1 MGEDEVLVNAYNVAL
16 VSMPWPTFNR
26 PSIQLGALKSFLQA
40 DENINVKTFHPYL
53 EVAKLLGPDNYHPIS
68 LESWVSEALYSVVL
82 FPGKRDNASSL
93 VHRELKTKSIDFD
106 FDTVCLLLEKH
117 INQWIE
123 EIDWRAFQLVGFSVC
138 FNQLISSLAA
148 AHFIKKKYPD
158 LPIVFGGSSCIP
170 EMAQGLFDHFL
181 IDYMISGEGEIPL
194 FHLCQ
199 WLQGKVVEMIPSIYT
214 RKKQIKYAGKSINQ
228 VDLAQLTPPDYD
240 DYFLEMKSLYPDQPF
255 IPTIPVEFSRGCWW
269 GKCVFCNLN
278 LQWKGYRSKTADKM
292 INEVKGLA
300 QKYGSLD
307 FTFTDNVLPYKDGRL
322 FFEKC
327 IALKKDYSFFGEIRA
342 NQRGPYLQTCGKG
355 GLDSIQVGIEAFSET
370 LLKRLKKGVSVIEN
384 IAIMRDAAAY
394 GVSLDGNLII
404 DFPGSTEKEVEEP
417 LNVLE
422 FILPYHPLTTASF
435 FLGHG
440 SPVDY
445 EYSQF
450 GITAVMPH
458 ANIKKIL
465 PKTILA
471 DLPCL
476 VKGYRGD
483 RQHQRTMWNPVK
495 KKVKRWQA
503 FHARQIKPCRP
514 LLSMRDGGDFL
525 LIRQVLE
532 NGEVLHHRL
541 RGVSRS
547 VYLACHEINT
557 LSKILQQFTTLSEKA
572 IVSFLNDLVNKK
584 IMFRQG
590 DKYLALAISTHR

>member
-1 MGEDEVLVNAYNVAL
+1 MRSLDFNVAL
-16 VSMPWPTFNR
+16 VSMPWPILNR
-26 PSIQLGALKSFLQA
+26 PSIQLGALKSFLKA
-40 DENINVKTFHPYL
+40 DENINVQTFHPYL
-53 EVAKLLGPDNYHPIS
+53 EVAKLIGPDAYHFIS
-68 LESWVSEALYSVVL
+68 LESWVSEALYGAVL
-82 FPGKRDNASSL
+82 FPEKRDNARAL
-93 VHRELKTKSIDFD
+93 VHKELKNRSNKFN
-106 FDTVCLLLEKH
+106 FDTVCQQLEEH

-123 EIDWRAFQLVGFSVC
+123 RNDWSAFQLVGFSVC
-138 FNQLISSLAA
+138 FNQLISSLTAA
-148 AHFIKKKYPD
+148 SFFKKKYPD

-170 EMAQGLFDHFL
+170 EMAPGLFDHFS
-181 IDYMISGEGEIPL
+181 IDYMIGGEGENPL

-199 WLQGKVVEMIPSIYT
+199 MLQGKVAEMAPGIYS
-214 RKKQIKYAGKSINQ
+214 RGEKINYECISVNQ
-228 VDLAQLTPPDYD
+228 VDLDQLTLPDFD
-240 DYFLEMKSLYPDQPF
+240 DYFSEMKAFYPEQPF
-255 IPTIPVEFSRGCWW
+255 IPTIPIEFSRGCWW

-278 LQWKGYRSKTADKM
+278 LQWKGYRSKTATTM
-292 INEVKGLA
+292 IEEVKGLT

-327 IALKKDYSFFGEIRA
+327 RVLKKDYSFFGEIRA
-342 NQRGPYLQTCGKG
+342 NQRGTYLQTCKTG

-394 GVSLDGNLII
+394 GVTLDGNLII
-404 DFPGSTEKEVEEP
+404 DFPGSTVKEVEET
-417 LNVLE
+417 LNVLD
-422 FILPYHPLTTASF
+422 FVLPYHPLTTASF

-445 EYSQF
+445 DCTQY

-458 ANIKKIL
+458 ANMKKIF
-465 PKTILA
+465 PEEILA
-471 DLPCL
+471 DLSCL

-495 KKVKRWQA
+495 KKVKRWQE
-503 FHARQIKPCRP
+503 FHAKQEKSCRP

-525 LIRQVLE
+525 LIRQVME
-532 NGEVLHHRL
+532 NGKVLHHRL

-547 VYLACHEINT
+547 VYLACCEINT
-557 LSKILQQFTTLSEKA
+557 LGNIEQQFETLSEMA

-584 IMFRQG
+584 IMFSQ
-590 DKYLALAISTHR
+590 DHKYLALAISTHR

>member
-1 MGEDEVLVNAYNVAL
+1 
-16 VSMPWPTFNR
+16 MPWPILNR
-26 PSIQLGALKSFLQA
+26 PSIQLGALKSFLKA
-40 DENINVKTFHPYL
+40 DESINVQTFHPYL
-53 EVAKLLGPDNYHPIS
+53 EVAKLLGPDVYHLIS
-68 LESWVSEALYSVVL
+68 LESWVSEALYSGVL
-82 FPGKRDNASSL
+82 FPEKRDNARTL
-93 VHRELKTKSIDFD
+93 IHKELKKRCNKFD
-106 FDTVCLLLEKH
+106 FDAVCQQLEEH
-117 INQWIE
+117 INQWVE
-123 EIDWRAFQLVGFSVC
+123 KNDWSAFQLVGFSVC

-148 AHFIKKKYPD
+148 VSFLKKKYPD
-158 LPIVFGGSSCIP
+158 LPVVFGGSSCIP
-170 EMAQGLFDHFL
+170 EMAQGLFDHFS
-181 IDYMISGEGEIPL
+181 IDYMIGGEGEIPL

-199 WLQGKVVEMIPSIYT
+199 WLQGKVAELASCIYT
-214 RKKQIKYAGKSINQ
+214 RKKQIKDECIGTNQ
-228 VDLAQLTPPDYD
+228 VDLAQLVPPDFD
-240 DYFLEMKSLYPDQPF
+240 DYFSEMKALYPDQPF

-278 LQWKGYRSKTADKM
+278 LQWMGYRSKTADKM
-292 INEVKGLA
+292 IEEVKELT

-307 FTFTDNVLPYKDGRL
+307 FTFTDNVLPYKDGCL

-327 IALKKDYSFFGEIRA
+327 NKLKKDYSFFGEIRA
-342 NQRGPYLQTCGKG
+342 NQRGTYLQTCKKG

-384 IAIMRDAAAY
+384 IAIMRDALAY
-394 GVSLDGNLII
+394 GVTLDGNLII
-404 DFPGSTEKEVEEP
+404 DFPGSTVKEIEET
-417 LNVLE
+417 LNVLD
-422 FILPYHPLTTASF
+422 FVLPYHPLTTASF

-445 EYSQF
+445 DCTQY

-458 ANIKKIL
+458 VNMKKIF
-465 PKTILA
+465 PEAILA
-471 DLPCL
+471 DLSCL

-483 RQHQRTMWNPVK
+483 RQHQRTMWHPVK

-503 FHARQIKPCRP
+503 FHAKQVKSCRP

-547 VYLACHEINT
+547 VYLACYEINS
-557 LSKILQQFTTLSEKA
+557 LSNIIQQFITLSEKA

-584 IMFRQG
+584 IIFKQEN
-590 DKYLALAISTHR
+590 KYLALAIPIHR